1 MSKKQE
7 GFRKNLLAKIHIHNR
22 YKEIKENGCWEEWLE
37 LRYGCDSARFL
48 SISELKEVLDVFND
62 RVQDR
67 DYVLRDIWGR
77 AQLGVNKNKFS
88 TKAQTLSKKQ
98 ALYIEHLLNILRYN
112 DKQKKAFFK
121 RQINKEIDSI
131 AALNKEEA
139 TKIIIGLKKIIQWDS
154 KRLQYANNADFN
166 A

>member
-7 GFRKNLLAKIHIHNR
+7 DFRKRLLAKIHMHER
-22 YKEIKENGCWEEWLE
+22 YKEIQQAGFWEEWVE
-37 LRYGCDSARFL
+37 LRYGLKSAKFL
-48 SISELKEVLDVFND
+48 SINELKEVLDLFNN
-62 RVQDR
+62 RVADR
-67 DYVLRDIWGR
+67 DYMTSDRVGR
-77 AQLGVNKNKFS
+77 AMLLPLAQKV
-88 TKAQTLSKKQ
+88 QTLSKKQ
-98 ALYIEHLLNILRYN
+98 ALSIEHLLNILRYN

-131 AALNKEEA
+131 AALSKEEA
-139 TKIIIGLKKIIQWDS
+139 TKIIIGLEKIIQWDS